1 MCQYNSNVHFEGI
14 FNIWGPRILICLPP
28 NSVIFARHETEGVNE
43 TKYSR
48 MDQVKFLKAVFHKFY
63 LVRSWIICG

>member
-1 MCQYNSNVHFEGI
+1 MFILRAFLTFEAHE
-14 FNIWGPRILICLPP
+14 FWFASPPP